1 MLPCSRTT
9 AFDTDPFTSID
20 NSITAPD
27 PVVVLI
33 VTVGL
38 NLYPLPASE
47 TNTDLIFPSSI
58 VGTSVAVF
66 TVPTPTNC
74 KSFSVSTVTS
84 YKPVAVKGAGSDL
97 IKLDKSTSSTI
108 RLVINT
114 FRGVEYISLRKYYLD
129 FDEEW
134 LPSKEGITMPIDI
147 DNVRELFVG
156 LVEVLSLAE
165 SKTILEEEFKEILD
179 KIYLN

>member
-1 MLPCSRTT
+1 MIDLVNTPAIYERVVQET
-9 AFDTDPFTSID
+9 DT
-20 NSITAPD
+20 
-27 PVVVLI
+27 
-33 VTVGL
+33 
-38 NLYPLPASE
+38 
-47 TNTDLIFPSSI
+47 
-58 VGTSVAVF
+58 
-66 TVPTPTNC
+66 
-74 KSFSVSTVTS
+74 KQ
-84 YKPVAVKGAGSDL
+84 
-97 IKLDKSTSSTI
+97 I

-147 DNVRELFVG
+147 DNVRDLFVG